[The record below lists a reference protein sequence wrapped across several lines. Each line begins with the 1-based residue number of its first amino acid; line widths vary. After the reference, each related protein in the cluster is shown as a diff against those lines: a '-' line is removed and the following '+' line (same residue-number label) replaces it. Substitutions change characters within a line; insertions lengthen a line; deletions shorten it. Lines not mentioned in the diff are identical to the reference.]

1 MPPTGAVRFMSTSVP
16 NERIFTN
23 LLEHPAVVAWREL
36 RPKRLVPDSIEV
48 LKTHRKSAI
57 YRLEGVGS
65 GGTAVIA
72 KRCRT
77 ASAAIE
83 RTIYEE
89 ILPYLPVASLHFYGL
104 IDGADD
110 EFDWLFLEDA
120 GEERFSP
127 ASEEHRTLAAQWL
140 GRMHSTAARLAAAA
154 RLPDRGSN
162 HYLEHL
168 RYGRD
173 TIRRNL
179 TNPVLTADDRATLEA
194 IMAQCDVLEQG
205 WSQIERV
212 CADMPLTLVHG
223 DFRSKNARIGR
234 EESGKRLFALDWET
248 AGWGVPAADLA
259 PTHGLSSSPQIDLST
274 YESIVREYW
283 PGVDLPAIRQL
294 VTLGT
299 IFRRLAAISWESLGL
314 AYEWREKP
322 MTSMQVYQAQLAE
335 ALQTLPWE
343 RSQ

>member
-1 MPPTGAVRFMSTSVP
+1 MLMSTPVT
-16 NERIFTN
+16 NEMNSAN

-36 RPKRLVPDSIEV
+36 RPERVVPDSIEV
-48 LKTHRKSAI
+48 LKTHLKSAI
-57 YRLEGVGS
+57 YRLEGVGR

-72 KRCRT
+72 KRCLT

-89 ILPYLPVASLHFYGL
+89 ILPHLPVASLHFYGM
-104 IDGADD
+104 IDGEDG

-127 ASEEHRTLAAQWL
+127 SSEEHRTLAAQWL
-140 GRMHSTAARLAAAA
+140 GRMHSTAARLAATAH
-154 RLPDRGSN
+154 LPDRGPA

-168 RYGRD
+168 RSGRD

-179 TNPVLTADDRATLEA
+179 ANPVLTADDLAMLEA
-194 IMAQCDVLEQG
+194 IMAQCDALEQS

-212 CADMPLTLVHG
+212 CADLPATLVHG
-223 DFRSKNARIGR
+223 DFRPKNVRVR
-234 EESGKRLFALDWET
+234 SDESGQSLFPLDWET

-259 PTHGLSSSPQIDLST
+259 PARGLTPIPQVDLTT
-274 YESIVREYW
+274 YEAIVREYW
-283 PGVDLPAIRQL
+283 PELDLPALRQL
-294 VTLGT
+294 VALGR

-322 MTSMQVYQAQLAE
+322 MTSMMVYQAELAE
-335 ALQTLPWE
+335 ALQTPPWE
-343 RSQ
+343 